1 MAQFGK
7 TVIEHGADE
16 IVDVTVAQ
24 VGLVVF
30 LAVGRGVSFLVQVTQ
45 HDGLL
50 GILLDGDNHLVI
62 VANGVIDALGWLLG
76 HGDG

>member
-16 IVDVTVAQ
+16 IVDVAVAQ

-30 LAVGRGVSFLVQVTQ
+30 IAVRRGLTFLVQVTQ

-62 VANGVIDALGWLLG
+62 ITHGIIDALGWFLG